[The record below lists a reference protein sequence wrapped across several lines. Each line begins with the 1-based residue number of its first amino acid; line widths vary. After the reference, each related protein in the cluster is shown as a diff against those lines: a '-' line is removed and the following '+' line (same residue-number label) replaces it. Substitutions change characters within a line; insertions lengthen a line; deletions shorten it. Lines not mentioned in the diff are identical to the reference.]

1 MNPKNRSKLNR
12 ITFGVDDVLH
22 EKIRNAAEKEGKSIA
37 AWCAEVIAKSVRA
50 KTPKIRMGRP
60 KKPKQD

>member
-37 AWCAEVIAKSVRA
+37 AWCAEVIRF
-50 KTPKIRMGRP
+50 
-60 KKPKQD
+60 